1 MSEVFIIS
9 TCRTPIGKIVS
20 FIKYNNYNLCYFI
33 GNFQGQFEKYSAVEL
48 GTIVIEEAIKRANIS
63 PVDIEH
69 VIIGQVMKIYF
80 LQIWDLSY
88 LLFSICDHSSTK
100 IN

>member
-1 MSEVFIIS
+1 MYYL
-9 TCRTPIGKIVS
+9 T
-20 FIKYNNYNLCYFI
+20 

-48 GTIVIEEAIKRANIS
+48 GTIAIEEAIKRANIL

-80 LQIWDLSY
+80 LHLWDL
-88 LLFSICDHSSTK
+88 
-100 IN
+100 